1 MAASLASSRVYPV
14 SRISSLPATT
24 SAAVLFPFTVYFI
37 LISFVFVF
45 LFIAN
50 QQGDNTASVPTCQ
63 QLFSVNVIFFCGLL
77 FFFWLIELVEQGG
90 GLAGGVSVD
99 VNVPLERGKLSMA
112 RDFHCQ
118 GGRKTGRDYAG
129 RSGMAQVVKA
139 EADNPGI
146 L

>member
-1 MAASLASSRVYPV
+1 MRRRVRTSRSTLRIMAGAGFPPPSPIQAATKPPLFSASMAAIFPSPRVYPV

-63 QLFSVNVIFFCGLL
+63 QLFSVNVIFFCGL
-77 FFFWLIELVEQGG
+77 FFFFLLIELVEQGG
-90 GLAGGVSVD
+90 GL
-99 VNVPLERGKLSMA
+99 
-112 RDFHCQ
+112 
-118 GGRKTGRDYAG
+118 
-129 RSGMAQVVKA
+129 
-139 EADNPGI
+139 
-146 L
+146 